1 MLIQTEYEFTLP
13 KGYVNQEGNIC
24 RRGVMRLATAL
35 DEIEAMR
42 DARVKN
48 NPEYLSVILLSRVVS
63 KLEGIG
69 EVNVEVI
76 EKLFTADFSF
86 LQNMYETINH
96 AEDPVVQV
104 QCPHCGKT
112 FTDTL
117 NFTLGE

>member
-13 KGYVNQEGNIC
+13 KGYVNPEGDIC

-42 DARVKN
+42 DTRVRQ
-48 NPEYLSVILLSRVVS
+48 NPEYLSVVLLARVVTR
-63 KLEGIG
+63 LEGV
-69 EVNVEVI
+69 EAVSPEVI

-86 LQNMYETINH
+86 LQNMYETVNH
-96 AEDPVVQV
+96 TEEPVIQV
-104 QCPHCGKT
+104 QCPHCGKI